1 MRAITDKQRQQHAA
15 FLKELRH
22 TGNVAMAAE
31 AAGCFPSTLRRR
43 RKRFP
48 DFATGWDAAMA
59 FARARPARGGAV
71 VPNGAPTGAPTGRC
85 AVEITRGGEYAVRY
99 RQNGVMQVRR
109 ACADELSASG
119 ERAFLSHLAATANI
133 SLSAEAVGCSVQA
146 IYRRKKRTVDFARAL
161 DAALA
166 EGFEALELA
175 LLAHAIDSL
184 SPDGERLEP
193 DRAVAE
199 TMPPLWERMTADHA
213 LMLLQFHR
221 STVRLGVPRLAH
233 NRRPVTAEE
242 TNKVLWRAIR
252 AVEAR
257 RRRDG

>member
-1 MRAITDKQRQQHAA
+1 MRAITDKQRQQHAV

-31 AAGCFPSTLRRR
+31 AAGCFPSTLHRR

-59 FARARPARGGAV
+59 FARARLARGAAV
-71 VPNGAPTGAPTGRC
+71 VPNGAPTGRGAG
-85 AVEITRGGEYAVRY
+85 EITRGGEYAVRY

-109 ACADELSASG
+109 ACAGELSAIG
-119 ERAFLSHLAATANI
+119 ERAFLAHLAATANI

-146 IYRRKKRTVDFARAL
+146 IYRRKKRSVDFARAL

-166 EGFEALELA
+166 EGFEAPELA

-193 DRAVAE
+193 DPAVAE

-221 STVRLGVPRLAH
+221 STVRLGAPRLAH
-233 NRRPVTAEE
+233 NRRPVTVEE
-242 TNKVLWRAIR
+242 TNKVLRRAIR